1 MATLKSLRDLFVYSL
16 QDIFDAEKQ
25 LLDALPKMVQAAS
38 SEKLRAA
45 FSEHLQQT
53 VGHVERLE
61 SIFKSLEVGGQGGDC
76 TAMKGLIEEGSQAI
90 DQDADAALHD
100 AALIAAAQKVEH
112 FEIAS
117 YGTAATFAE
126 LLGASEAAELLK
138 ETLEEEK
145 DTDQK
150 LTQLA
155 LSEINLEARL
165 APANPD

>member
-1 MATLKSLRDLFVYSL
+1 MAMLKSLRDLFIHSL
-16 QDIFDAEKQ
+16 QEIFDAEKQ

-38 SEKLRAA
+38 SEKLQAA

-61 SIFKSLEVGGQGGDC
+61 AIFKSLEVSGHGGSC
-76 TAMKGLIEEGSQAI
+76 AAMKGLIEGGTQAI

-126 LLGASEAAELLK
+126 LLNASEAAELLK

-155 LSEINLEARL
+155 LSEINVEARM
-165 APANPD
+165 APVSPG